1 MRVPAGKNDPG
12 PLLAWERVPIRP
24 PSLSWATQTP
34 HAGTPTPS
42 DLDPSCTRARTQA
55 QAAVHLCLRAVGI
68 WFLQRPYDS
77 EPDRGFRPAR
87 MRLDQ
92 RYEVSR
98 YPCMAVL
105 SPASRVRAMA
115 TVLADEGRASY
126 RHITPVRFSLRQP
139 VQQRGSTC
147 RCLVQ

>member
-1 MRVPAGKNDPG
+1 MIDAVKGAAT
-12 PLLAWERVPIRP
+12 LACP
-24 PSLSWATQTP
+24 
-34 HAGTPTPS
+34 
-42 DLDPSCTRARTQA
+42 
-55 QAAVHLCLRAVGI
+55 
-68 WFLQRPYDS
+68 F
-77 EPDRGFRPAR
+77 
-87 MRLDQ
+87 
-92 RYEVSR
+92 
-98 YPCMAVL
+98 L